1 MDHLIKIICFLSIFV
16 FFNCTEIDKH
26 DKSRLYA
33 KYELCFNLKV
43 ERYMVFGSGA
53 FGGDLLSDYI
63 TDSTN
68 FRKYVMTY
76 DSSREKINYK
86 CENKKIYIEVYDIE
100 LTPRKL
106 IKKDTFE
113 LNKLI
118 KESLY
123 D

>member
-1 MDHLIKIICFLSIFV
+1 MGHLIKIICLLPIFV

-33 KYELCFNLKV
+33 KYEICSNLKV

-76 DSSREKINYK
+76 DSSREKLNYK
-86 CENKKIYIEVYDIE
+86 CEDKRIYIEAYNIE
-100 LTPRKL
+100 VTPRQL

-113 LNKLI
+113 LNKLV
-118 KESLY
+118 KYRLF